1 MDTISVLIV
10 DDHAIVRTGLTTLL
24 EAKGGIDV
32 VGEADNGASA
42 VKKALRLR
50 PDVVI
55 MDIMMPGLDGIT
67 ATCEIL
73 SQLPGTKVL
82 ILTTSTVAADLALAR
97 RAGALGIV
105 AKSADNAD
113 LIKAIRAVSAGKS
126 VISEEIEELMNAGEQ
141 APELTSRQA
150 EILQLVSKGL
160 SNPDIARIIGVSTI
174 TVKKHMESLLAR
186 LGAANRSEAIS
197 IAIRLGLLKV

>member
-73 SQLPGTKVL
+73 SQLPGT
-82 ILTTSTVAADLALAR
+82 ADLALAR